1 MTEDEEYERELR
13 EKAAKRVKFQILIE
27 DMIIH
32 RVDLIDYLEWN
43 QRALQVSNYDLEVF
57 KQLIE
62 RVANVA
68 DQPQSR
74 YFKVMS

>member
-68 DQPQSR
+68 DLPQSR

>member
-32 RVDLIDYLEWN
+32 RVDLIDYLE
-43 QRALQVSNYDLEVF
+43 
-57 KQLIE
+57 
-62 RVANVA
+62 
-68 DQPQSR
+68 
-74 YFKVMS
+74 